1 MPAHL
6 DLGAQGEDL
15 AARYLESTGLVLLDR
30 NWRCR
35 QGELDLILT
44 DRARL
49 VVCEVKTRTSTAYG
63 TPAES
68 VTDAKAAR
76 IRRLATRWR
85 VDHGLLP
92 CETRFD
98 IVSVLWA
105 PGGTPEI
112 RHLKAAF

>member
-6 DLGAQGEDL
+6 DLGTQGEVL

-44 DRARL
+44 DRTRL

-63 TPAES
+63 TPTES

-98 IVSVLWA
+98 IVSVLWV